1 MLPSTEREYQEKIKQ
16 AEHKATEQWHL
27 AIRRCVSVVN
37 SDKYLSEEDKKRI
50 IEAFYK

>member
-1 MLPSTEREYQEKIKQ
+1 MLNSERSALLEKIKQ

-27 AIRRCVSVVN
+27 AIRRCVSVIN

>member
-1 MLPSTEREYQEKIKQ
+1 MLNSERSALLEKIKQ
-16 AEHKATEQWHL
+16 TEHKAAEQWHL

>member
-1 MLPSTEREYQEKIKQ
+1 MLPSTEREYQEKVKQ

-50 IEAFYK
+50 IEGFYK

>member
-1 MLPSTEREYQEKIKQ
+1 MMPSEKSELLEKIKQ
-16 AEHKATEQWHL
+16 AEHKATEQWYL
-27 AIRRCVSVVN
+27 AIRRCVSVIN

>member
-1 MLPSTEREYQEKIKQ
+1 MPSTEKEYREKIKQ
-16 AEHKATEQWHL
+16 AEHKATEQWYL

-50 IEAFYK
+50 IEGFYK

>member
-1 MLPSTEREYQEKIKQ
+1 MMPSTEKEYRERIKQ

-50 IEAFYK
+50 IEGFYK

>member
-1 MLPSTEREYQEKIKQ
+1 MMPSTEREYQERIKQ
-16 AEHKATEQWHL
+16 AEHKVTEQWHL

-50 IEAFYK
+50 IEGFYK

>member
-1 MLPSTEREYQEKIKQ
+1 MPSTEREYREKIKQ
-16 AEHKATEQWHL
+16 AEHKVTEQWHL

-50 IEAFYK
+50 IEGFYK

>member
-1 MLPSTEREYQEKIKQ
+1 MLPSTEREYQERIKQ

-27 AIRRCVSVVN
+27 AIRRCISVVN

>member
-1 MLPSTEREYQEKIKQ
+1 MLPSDVAAMKERIKQ

-50 IEAFYK
+50 IEGFYK